1 MQASRGNRRRGA
13 ALMLSLWAL
22 FLLSAMV
29 ITWTMDISSRLAL
42 SGKASRSL
50 EAEAMACS
58 GAEIAMHPQ
67 MKPDSTALT
76 GGFGKN
82 QTYEARLTG
91 EGGRLN
97 INWVTQLNGNVENIQ
112 RVELLRK
119 FLENKGYDLEERD
132 HMIDT
137 LLDWVDPDN
146 LARLNGAEEGEGYS
160 PPNRPLRRLDEMKKI
175 KGWEEFTSS
184 TDWEADLTLDSQ
196 AGQPGQPAQPGQAG
210 AGALNLAWAS
220 KDIIMALPNVSEE
233 RVDQFLSLRG
243 GPDVIGTENDGIRD
257 TAHAEIALGLPPGQL
272 QQLGVVYQAMDSV
285 WRVVSTGKS
294 GEVTRTVRVVFVR
307 SAPPQLK
314 SWKEF

>member
-1 MQASRGNRRRGA
+1 
-13 ALMLSLWAL
+13 MLSLWAL

-67 MKPDSTALT
+67 IKPDSGALT

-82 QTYEARLTG
+82 QKYEARLSG

-97 INWVTQLNGNVENIQ
+97 INWVTQMPENPG
-112 RVELLRK
+112 RVEILRK
-119 FLENKGYDLEERD
+119 YLENKGYDLEERD
-132 HMIDT
+132 RMIDT

-146 LARLNGAEEGEGYS
+146 TVRLNGAEEEEGYS
-160 PPNRPLRRLDEMKKI
+160 PANRPLKRLDEMKKI
-175 KGWEEFTSS
+175 KGWEEFTSA
-184 TDWEADLTLDSQ
+184 TDWDVDFTLDSQ
-196 AGQPGQPAQPGQAG
+196 AGQGQQPGQPTQSG

-220 KDIIMALPNVSEE
+220 KDIIMSLPNISED
-233 RVDQFLSLRG
+233 RVDQFLALRQ
-243 GPDVIGTENDGIRD
+243 GPDGIDGTQDDGIRSVQE
-257 TAHAEIALGLPPGQL
+257 AEVALGLPSGQL
-272 QQLGVVYQAMDSV
+272 SQLGVVYNPQEPV
-285 WRVVSTGKS
+285 WRVVSIGRS
-294 GEVTRTVRVVFVR
+294 GEVTRTVRVVFVKQI
-307 SAPPQLK
+307 PPQLK